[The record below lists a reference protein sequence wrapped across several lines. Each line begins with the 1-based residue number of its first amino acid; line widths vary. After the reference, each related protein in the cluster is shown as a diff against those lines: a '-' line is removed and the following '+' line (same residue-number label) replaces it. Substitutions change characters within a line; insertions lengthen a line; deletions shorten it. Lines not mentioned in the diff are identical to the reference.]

1 MPRPLSSAA
10 ADAAR
15 AAAHDTQVASRVI
28 VPVEPASSCAQHP
41 CVLWLTTLPRHES
54 YFRVRVV
61 PGSSLKLRL
70 LICSDER
77 LTDLDRTASAP
88 SRAQGVV
95 VSRG

>member
-28 VPVEPASSCAQHP
+28 APVEPASSCAQHW

-54 YFRVRVV
+54 YYRVRLVA
-61 PGSSLKLRL
+61 GSSFKLRL

-77 LTDLDRTASAP
+77 LTARTPAC
-88 SRAQGVV
+88 SRTDP
-95 VSRG
+95 R